1 MSLLNRAIYILSKLG
16 KRADPLR
23 AVFEPGRV
31 LMIESL
37 TGKTTEP
44 PFDKYDRT
52 FPANEVSNK
61 LLISVEKWTQT
72 RGLVTWSY
80 STTID
85 DRYINKI
92 KLALSNYCTETKV
105 FSSARVDN

>member
-1 MSLLNRAIYILSKLG
+1 
-16 KRADPLR
+16 
-23 AVFEPGRV
+23 
-31 LMIESL
+31 MIESL

-52 FPANEVSNK
+52 FLANEVSNK
-61 LLISVEKWTQT
+61 LFISVEKWTQT

-85 DRYINKI
+85 DRNINKI